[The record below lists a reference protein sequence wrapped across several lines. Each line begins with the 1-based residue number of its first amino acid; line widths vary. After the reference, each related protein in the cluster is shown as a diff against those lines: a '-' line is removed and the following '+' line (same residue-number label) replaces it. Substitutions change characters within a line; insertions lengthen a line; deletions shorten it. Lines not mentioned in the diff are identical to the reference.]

1 MRLRRLL
8 GKAYLELSTAYRDM
22 RIDITITR
30 FHPRDFGELRLL
42 MQSVIRALLSMET
55 DTSMFDDPDD
65 EETVA
70 VTINVPTLPVAEDSR
85 PGSTSS
91 LMIAEVED
99 ASLKVIQ
106 MLSAPC
112 KDLLACMREG
122 LRCSDAALMDL
133 SGYRQ
138 HMGPS
143 YEISSDIAPI
153 QFRLKQAM
161 AAFDTEEA
169 ALLNSAD
176 MDPSTIQVSDVVELL
191 LFARHVRE
199 AATAV
204 HKLLSKVEKMQSSPD
219 WPRIHL
225 PSYPW
230 RKSLYRTNHQVRH
243 DRGGLTAASYHV
255 TFSEIS
261 ELLDKIKSSDYKPP
275 PRTRPITPQPDVT
288 VESNHPTKDAETNAE
303 TDAKTDSEKTNTG
316 YKIWKA
322 LRHLQGFES
331 RYAFKVSLV
340 TSLLSVPSYLEGRDW
355 WDRYEVWWVVSV
367 SWIMIHPRVGGNLQD
382 LVTRAFAAVLGAVWA
397 GAAHAAGK
405 GNPYVLAAFAAV
417 FLLPMLYRYTQSS
430 HTVGPLPSCA

>member
-1 MRLRRLL
+1 LRRLL
-8 GKAYLELSTAYRDM
+8 AKAYLGLSTAYRDM

-30 FHPRDFGELRLL
+30 FHPDDFGELRNL

-55 DTSMFDDPDD
+55 ETSMFNDPDE

-70 VTINVPTLPVAEDSR
+70 VTVNIPTSPVAEDSR
-85 PGSTSS
+85 PSSTGSP
-91 LMIAEVED
+91 MIAEVED
-99 ASLKVIQ
+99 ASRKVIQ
-106 MLSAPC
+106 MLSGPC
-112 KDLLACMREG
+112 KDLLSCMREG
-122 LRCSDAALMDL
+122 LRRSDAALMDL

-143 YEISSDIAPI
+143 YDISSDIAPI
-153 QFRLKQAM
+153 QIRLKQAI
-161 AAFDTEEA
+161 ASFDTEEA
-169 ALLNSAD
+169 TLLNSAD
-176 MDPSTIQVSDVVELL
+176 MDPSTIRVSDVVELL

-204 HKLLSKVEKMQSSPD
+204 QKLLSKAEKMQSCPD
-219 WPRIHL
+219 WPRIYL

-230 RKSLYRTNHQVRH
+230 RKSLYRTNRQVRH
-243 DRGGLTAASYHV
+243 DRGGLTAGSYHV
-255 TFSEIS
+255 TFSEIA
-261 ELLDKIKSSDYKPP
+261 ELLDKIKSSDYKPQS
-275 PRTRPITPQPDVT
+275 RTRPSTPEPNAS
-288 VESNHPTKDAETNAE
+288 VESSHPTMDAE
-303 TDAKTDSEKTNTG
+303 TDAKTDSERTNTG
-316 YKIWKA
+316 YKVWKA
-322 LRHLQGFES
+322 LRRLQGFES
-331 RYAFKVSLV
+331 RYAFKVCLV

-367 SWIMIHPRVGGNLQD
+367 SWIMIHPRVGGNIQD

-430 HTVGPLPSCA
+430 HTVRPPRPLRFVPF